1 MKTFG
6 KIKEFDGYNGIIQA
20 IDGKEYLL
28 IKDEI
33 ADENVLSEGDCVYF
47 EPDIYKTPEMEEYI
61 ARFVR
66 KLEKQEVNE
75 KKSVM

>member
-6 KIKEFDGYNGIIQA
+6 KVKEFDGYNGSIQA

-28 IKDEI
+28 ICDEI
-33 ADENVLSEGDCVYF
+33 AENNVISEGDNVYF
-47 EPDIYKTPEMEEYI
+47 EPDLYKTPEMEEYV

-75 KKSVM
+75 KKSVV